1 MHSNCNQCRQL
12 SEKQLSFLLDV
23 LQLFHLLIPLITAAK
38 RETQGVREYL
48 RQVLNQ
54 IDQKGVFHHNII
66 ENEHQT

>member
-1 MHSNCNQCRQL
+1 
-12 SEKQLSFLLDV
+12 V